1 MLAYSSVKMQSH
13 DAIFHPIFSSNS
25 LSTKIIPCDYL
36 IESRKWSIKVD
47 WKSKVC
53 AIFNHL
59 SDENHDI
66 TMNFYHSI
74 RILNRFDW
82 KSFRV
87 TTSTINS
94 NRFTWAIKSI
104 DNRMNFTDEQYLI
117 WIYKG
122 CFSWFN
128 DDINSLHFKKEFTV
142 MKMLWSNFHLSWQVT
157 GTVFWW
163 AMIGV
168 VPWSSTLPT
177 SIQRW
182 WRSLLC

>member
-1 MLAYSSVKMQSH
+1 MISSGAGFSATTSTWLRTCRMLAYSSVKMQSH

-25 LSTKIIPCDYL
+25 LSTKFIPCDYL

-104 DNRMNFTDEQYLI
+104 DNRMKNRIVWPLRTLQMNNIWYESTRVASPDLMTILI
-117 WIYKG
+117 PCILKR
-122 CFSWFN
+122 N
-128 DDINSLHFKKEFTV
+128 L
-142 MKMLWSNFHLSWQVT
+142 Q
-157 GTVFWW
+157 
-163 AMIGV
+163 
-168 VPWSSTLPT
+168 
-177 SIQRW
+177 
-182 WRSLLC
+182 